1 MKKEALVYVVIALVV
16 GVLVGVIYSN
26 WKSDSAPKTTSAGT
40 GGAAPPAQVVN
51 YQQQI
56 STLEEIVARDPENH
70 NAWLQLGNAYFG
82 ADQPMKAIEAYDK
95 TLALQP
101 DDPNVLT
108 DQGVMYRR
116 LGWFDRAI
124 NNFTRA
130 AQLDP
135 NHPQSRYNLG
145 VVYRYDLDDF
155 EKAITAWEDFLSV
168 SPSGQGADQIRAE
181 LETMKNHPPIPKN
194 Q

>member
-1 MKKEALVYVVIALVV
+1 MKKEALIYVVIALVI

-26 WKSDSAPKTTSAGT
+26 WKSDTAPQAAAPGTSS
-40 GGAAPPAQVVN
+40 APPAPVVN

-56 STLEEIVARDPENH
+56 TTLEGIVKTDPENH
-70 NAWLQLGNAYFG
+70 NAWVQLGNSYFG

-95 TLALQP
+95 ALELQP
-101 DDPNVLT
+101 DDPNVIT

-124 NNFTRA
+124 ANFRRA
-130 AQLDP
+130 AELAP
-135 NHPQSRYNLG
+135 GHPQSRYNLG
-145 VVYRYDLDDF
+145 VVYRYDLADF
-155 EKAITAWEDFLSV
+155 PKAIAAWEDFLAV
-168 SPSGQGADQIRAE
+168 SPNGQGADRIRAE
-181 LETMKNHPPIPKN
+181 IQTMKEHPPIPRSP